1 MLKTIIN
8 NIMKKRVVFLIFGLL
23 IFLFTV
29 NAQTWTQIGQDI
41 DGEAAED
48 YFGRDVDI
56 SADGS
61 TFITGA
67 MQNDDIAPNAGKVRV
82 YENIGGTWTQKGA
95 DLFGEYEDDKYG
107 YQVSINDDGSVIA
120 VGTPYYDGYANQA
133 GYVQIFEYLGG
144 NWLQLGENIY
154 GDNEVDYSGRSISLN
169 GDGTRIAIGADGY
182 DHTGNSNGQIRVFDY
197 FDGSWTQ
204 TGGDIYGQYEY
215 DSFARSLALSA
226 DGSTLIA
233 GSWFND
239 ENGEDA
245 GKATVFKY
253 LEGDWVQLGDDILGE
268 TAGDFCG
275 RSVSLSDDG
284 SIIAVG
290 AIFNDG
296 GGEDS
301 GHARVFVDVEG
312 TWVQIGDDTDGEA
325 AFDYC
330 GISVSLNSNGTI
342 LAVGSHFNSGNGEQA
357 GHARVFKNISGVWTQ
372 IGDDIDG
379 EATNNNCGGSV
390 SLSSDGSII
399 AVGAVLNDGAGID
412 AGHVRVFQ
420 SPLVEINRCQ
430 NVDFSV
436 YPNPTSGI
444 ITLEF
449 TNDNFQKFTVSE
461 ITGKQIIEKTQI
473 QQNEIVDLLNFESGI
488 YIISIQ
494 TDKEIFTTK
503 IVKR

>member
-1 MLKTIIN
+1 
-8 NIMKKRVVFLIFGLL
+8 MKKRVVFLIFGLL
-23 IFLFTV
+23 IFIFTV

-41 DGEAAED
+41 DGEAADD

-56 SADGS
+56 SSDGS

-67 MQNDDIAPNAGKVRV
+67 MQNDEIAFDAGKVRV
-82 YENIGGTWTQKGA
+82 YENIGGTWMQKGA
-95 DLFGEYEDDKYG
+95 DLFGENEEDRYG

-120 VGTPYYDGYANQA
+120 VGTPYYDGYADQA
-133 GYVQIFEYLGG
+133 GYVQIFEFADE
-144 NWLQLGENIY
+144 NWTQIGENIY
-154 GDNEVDYSGRSISLN
+154 GETQVDYSGRSISLN

-197 FDGSWTQ
+197 IEGSWTQ
-204 TGGDIYGQYEY
+204 TGSDLYSDYEY
-215 DSFARSLALSA
+215 DGFGRSLSLSA
-226 DGSTLIA
+226 DGSTIIA

-245 GKATVFKY
+245 GKVTVFKY
-253 LEGDWVQLGDDILGE
+253 SEGDWVQWGDDILGE
-268 TAGDFCG
+268 DIGDFCG
-275 RSVSLSDDG
+275 RSVSISDNG

-296 GGEDS
+296 NGEDS
-301 GHARVFVDVEG
+301 GHARVFKDVEG
-312 TWVQIGDDTDGEA
+312 TWVQIGDAIDGEV

-330 GISVSLNSNGTI
+330 GISVSLNCDGTI
-342 LAVGSHFNSGNGEQA
+342 LAVGSHFNDGNGEQA

-379 EATNNNCGGSV
+379 EEANDNSGGSI

-399 AVGAVLNDGAGID
+399 AVGAVLSDVGGTD
-412 AGHVRVFQ
+412 SGQVRVFQ
-420 SPLVEINRCQ
+420 SPHVEINRCQ

-444 ITLEF
+444 INIDFAE
-449 TNDNFQKFTVSE
+449 NSIQKITISD
-461 ITGKQIIEKTQI
+461 ITGKQLFENTQI
-473 QQNEIVDLLNFESGI
+473 IQKETIDLSWFESGI
-488 YIISIQ
+488 YIICIHS
-494 TDKEIFTTK
+494 DKEIFTSK
-503 IVKR
+503 IIRR